1 MIPILSAGSIAE
13 MGTFSN
19 WRVICRS
26 YTQAYSTG
34 SGGSRTK
41 GRHSSVFKENE
52 DFKMICD
59 DYRLCSEALKGW
71 NQSESEEAPARR
83 KEYADLLQGL
93 ELEISQILNEHT

>member
-1 MIPILSAGSIAE
+1 MPKWELFLIGGSYAGRTLKPILRG
-13 MGTFSN
+13 
-19 WRVICRS
+19 
-26 YTQAYSTG
+26 QAVPVQ
-34 SGGSRTK
+34 K
-41 GRHSSVFKENE
+41 DAIHQFFMENE
-52 DFKMICD
+52 DFKMICE